1 MTAQGEVK
9 EMPGIDVNG
18 AATTARGVAA
28 QAVSDARELGEAG
41 DEYRDAVAVHE
52 RVAVAAR
59 VVAKQLDQVDGDGD
73 GGAQIKRQ

>member
-1 MTAQGEVK
+1 MTAQGEVNG
-9 EMPGIDVNG
+9 MPGIDVKG
-18 AATTARGVAA
+18 AATTALGVAA
-28 QAVSDARELGEAG
+28 QALSDGRELGEAG

-59 VVAKQLDQVDGDGD
+59 VVAEQLDQVD